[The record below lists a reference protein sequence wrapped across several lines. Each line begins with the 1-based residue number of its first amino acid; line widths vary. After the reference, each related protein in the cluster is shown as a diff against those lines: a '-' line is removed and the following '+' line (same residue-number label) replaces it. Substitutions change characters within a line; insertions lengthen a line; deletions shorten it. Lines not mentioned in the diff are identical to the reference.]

1 MSEFVLHINDGT
13 ITNTGAVRKF
23 FNELRDGKYLV
34 KITSIK
40 RRSLSQNNFYWAV
53 VCELVKDALREAGYQ
68 EVKTKDD
75 AHEIMKT
82 LFLKKKI
89 VNVNTDEVIEIPG
102 STAELTTVKF
112 MEYIE
117 EISKWAAEYL
127 GLVIPEPSS
136 QSKLFQ

>member
-1 MSEFVLHINDGT
+1 MSEFILHIEDAT
-13 ITNTGAVRKF
+13 IVNTGAVRKF

-40 RRSLSQNNFYWAV
+40 RRSLNQNAFYWSV
-53 VCELVKDALREAGYQ
+53 VCELVKDALREAGYR

-82 LFLKKKI
+82 LFLKKKV
-89 VNVNTDEVIEIPG
+89 VNELTDEVIEIPG
-102 STAELTTVKF
+102 STAELTTVQF
-112 MEYIE
+112 IEYIGQ
-117 EISKWAAEYL
+117 IQQWASEYL
-127 GLVIPEPSS
+127 GLVLPEPSS